1 MDFRVKNIIQQ
12 LQQIAVEN
20 MLMLLIEVS
29 NRMFLYNK
37 QMLEARYE
45 NGIRG

>member
-1 MDFRVKNIIQQ
+1 MK
-12 LQQIAVEN
+12 N

-37 QMLEARYE
+37 QMLQARYE
-45 NGIRG
+45 KSGTG